1 LIREYNILPKI
12 ENDNTTCLEDL
23 INLYYPDVF
32 RYCLWHTPNRQV
44 AEDATQETF
53 LKTIRYFKKYI
64 HCGKFKSYIYKVASN
79 VCIDIWRKKGME
91 SLPENLA
98 YMENGFAQTESD
110 LDLKCL
116 VENLPEKYRE
126 IVLLRFAQDLSM
138 REIAEI
144 ENIPLRTVQSRLRA
158 ALKQIKKN
166 VRKGEWARE

>member
-1 LIREYNILPKI
+1 
-12 ENDNTTCLEDL
+12 
-23 INLYYPDVF
+23 
-32 RYCLWHTPNRQV
+32 
-44 AEDATQETF
+44 
-53 LKTIRYFKKYI
+53 
-64 HCGKFKSYIYKVASN
+64 
-79 VCIDIWRKKGME
+79 ME

-126 IVLLRFAQDLSM
+126 IVLLRFAQDLSI

-166 VRKGEWARE
+166 VRKGE